1 MEEDIKVLEEFIEKN
16 IKSRLRTELNANELQ
31 AIENLI
37 KEYNDMCKLYYD
49 LGSNYCDLDEKNK
62 KLEKENQSLV
72 KQYEY
77 QGALMTNEYLSKN
90 AVKEWFIPKSILQ
103 ELLEDV
109 DKTPFINKHLK
120 GKYLYDNLKFIL
132 QEGDETND

>member
-1 MEEDIKVLEEFIEKN
+1 MEKDLKVLEEFLNDLNLPTDELLKKHINLDEIE
-16 IKSRLRTELNANELQ
+16 Q
-31 AIENLI
+31 AIENLM
-37 KEYNDMCKLYYD
+37 NR
-49 LGSNYCDLDEKNK
+49 NK
-62 KLEKENQSLV
+62 TLEKENQSLI

-77 QGALMTNEYLSKN
+77 QGALITNEYLSKN
-90 AVKEWFIPKSILQ
+90 EIKEWFIPKSILQ